1 MGRTSRTFATE
12 SVGAIGD
19 SHQVQLLVVG
29 LDADRRMRFE
39 YRLLEAGFALRGV
52 AFAATLAE
60 ARSDLQRISPECI
73 LVDLGLPEPSGV
85 HAVTVLTA
93 AAPEVPVVVMSTADC
108 DSDLIYEALNAGAV
122 DHIVDEGWQPI
133 ALREVITRAYRRH
146 EELRV
151 SNDQRLLLSS
161 VLDSAEGPA
170 CVIDGSGRI
179 VAVNASWTA
188 GAETREAYGPR
199 CGVGVNYLDVCAR
212 AAGPDAEGALEAADG
227 IRAVLEGK
235 VPRFVLEYP
244 CTLNGY
250 AHWFALRVAPFGARG
265 GGAVVVHQDISALRQ
280 AERKFQEGS
289 EWVRRMLEEEH
300 PVFALVAP
308 NGTISHVSESTLRML
323 GRQETSIGLP
333 SFFSIE
339 LHDREVAA
347 ECFARVLE
355 KPGARDRALIHVVDG
370 TGRVRELDLEICNRV
385 DDPLLGA
392 VTVAGSDVTEKRR
405 DQVARRLESRLL
417 QALPA
422 AVVVCDE
429 RDVIVYWNAEAT
441 RAFGHD
447 AAQTLG
453 RPVLDVAIWPPEV
466 FDGESSAVTLEDG
479 RWEGEHDARRPDGTT
494 VPVRLTLERVD
505 DDGIDFHGVVAAA
518 VDITARRELEL
529 DLAYRALHD
538 PLTKLP
544 NRHLFVDHLQR
555 ALSKDARNGL
565 HTAVFSA
572 DLDDF
577 KAVNDSLGHELGDA
591 LLRSVAQRLCEAVRP
606 GDVVAHFGGD
616 EFVVCCEGLA
626 EHEEAIALAE
636 RIRQTLEKP
645 DAAQPDLPPVAV
657 SIGVAVSEH
666 DSQPEGLLRNADIA
680 MFLAK
685 EKGRAH
691 VEMFD
696 DERHRRARENFEM
709 ATDLEEAVDLG
720 EIEVVYQPLYVLES
734 GELYGFEALARWTHP
749 EWGPV
754 TPSDFIRAA
763 ERSGSIAL
771 LGERVLARACRM
783 LATALRRRDG
793 KRLSMTVNVS
803 ALQLADPAFPRMVRR
818 VVKRSGV
825 PPECVCL
832 EVTESAL
839 TDAEMAADALA
850 TLRALGVQTSIDDFG
865 TEYLS
870 LARLHQFPIDYLKI
884 DKSFVA
890 GLVER
895 PVDAA
900 IVHALLGL
908 ASSLGIR
915 SVAEGVED
923 ANELRLLTDAGC
935 DLGQGFYWS
944 KPLPTEEA
952 LGLVRPD

>member
-1 MGRTSRTFATE
+1 
-12 SVGAIGD
+12 
-19 SHQVQLLVVG
+19 
-29 LDADRRMRFE
+29 MRFE

-85 HAVTVLTA
+85 HAVTVLA
-93 AAPEVPVVVMSTADC
+93 SAAPDVPVVVMSTAGC
-108 DSDLIYEALNAGAV
+108 DSDLIYAALNAGAV

-161 VLDSAEGPA
+161 VLDSVEGPA

-179 VAVNASWTA
+179 VAVNAWWTT
-188 GAETREAYGPR
+188 GAETRQAYGPR
-199 CGVGVNYLDVCAR
+199 CGVGANYLDVCER
-212 AAGPDAEGALEAADG
+212 AAGEDSDGAQEAADG
-227 IRAVLEGK
+227 VRAVLEGK
-235 VPRFVLEYP
+235 VARFALEYP
-244 CTLNGY
+244 CTWNGHE
-250 AHWFALRVAPFGARG
+250 HWFALRVAPFSARG
-265 GGAVVVHQDISALRQ
+265 GGAVVVHQDISALKQ
-280 AERKFQEGS
+280 AQQKLQEANG
-289 EWVRRMLEEEH
+289 WARRMLEEEH

-308 NGTISHVSESTLRML
+308 NGTISHVSESTLHML
-323 GRQETSIGLP
+323 GRQQTSIGLP

-347 ECFARVLE
+347 ECFSRVLE
-355 KPGARDRALIHVVDG
+355 KPGARERALIHVVDG

-392 VTVAGSDVTEKRR
+392 VTVTGRDVTELRR
-405 DQVARRLESRLL
+405 DEIARRLESRLL

-429 RDVIVYWNAEAT
+429 RDVVVYWNAEAT
-441 RAFGHD
+441 RAFGTD

-453 RPVLDVAIWPPEV
+453 RPVLDVGIWPPEV
-466 FDGESSAVTLEDG
+466 FDAASSALALENG
-479 RWEGEHDARRPDGTT
+479 RWEGEHDARRPDGTS

-505 DDGIDFHGVVAAA
+505 DEEIGFHGVVSAA
-518 VDITARRELEL
+518 VDITAGRELET

-555 ALSKDARNGL
+555 ALSKDARNGM

-577 KAVNDSLGHELGDA
+577 KAVNDHLGHDLGDA
-591 LLRSVAQRLCEAVRP
+591 LLCSVAQRLVEAVRP

-616 EFVVCCEGLA
+616 EFVVCCEGLG

-636 RIRQTLEKP
+636 RIRQALEKP
-645 DAAQPDLPPVAV
+645 DGTRSDLPPVSV

-685 EKGRAH
+685 EKGKAH

-696 DERHRRARENFEM
+696 DERHRKAREHFEM
-709 ATDLEEAVDLG
+709 ATDLGEAVDLG
-720 EIEVVYQPLYVLES
+720 EIEVVYQPLYVLAT
-734 GELYGFEALARWTHP
+734 GEVFGFEALARWTHP

-763 ERSGSIAL
+763 ETSGSIAL

-783 LATALRRRDG
+783 LSTALRRREG
-793 KRLSMTVNVS
+793 KSLSMTVNVS

-839 TDAEMAADALA
+839 TDAEMAAKALG
-850 TLRALGVQTSIDDFG
+850 TLKGLGVQTSIDDFG
-865 TEYLS
+865 TEYSSLS
-870 LARLHQFPIDYLKI
+870 RLHQFPIDYLKI

-890 GLVER
+890 GLVDR

-915 SVAEGVED
+915 AVAEGVED
-923 ANELRLLTDAGC
+923 ETELQLLTDAGC
-935 DLGQGFYWS
+935 ALGQGFYWS
-944 KPLPTEEA
+944 KPLPADEA
-952 LGLVRPD
+952 LALVVPG